1 LTQGAKY
8 NLLTCKQS
16 GGMIG
21 FSLMTDKRENL
32 TLEFSNIANSDT
44 KGDHDYYDKGL
55 KVASA
60 TRIVS
65 QSSKIKGH

>member
-1 LTQGAKY
+1 
-8 NLLTCKQS
+8 
-16 GGMIG
+16 MIG